1 MAGAG
6 RAEASLA
13 LFGGSSALP
22 GMPRTR
28 LAVDDGLMADLRQ
41 LLEHR
46 PLSSLFGEGEV
57 REFEQ
62 RFAAYAGAAHA
73 VALNSG
79 TAALHTA
86 LAVAG
91 IGPGDE
97 VAVTAFSFIATASV
111 IVQSGARPVFIDIDP
126 AHLGL
131 DLADL
136 KVRLTPRTR
145 AVIVA
150 HLFGI
155 PADIEAL
162 RRYCDA
168 QGLLL
173 IEDACQALGAS
184 VNGRKVGTFGDIGCF
199 SFNVKKI
206 VQTGEGGML
215 VTDNAEVAEAAREV
229 RVNGM
234 SVFGVERLGFNY
246 SLSNLQ
252 ALLGIHQLAQVERI
266 LSARRD
272 YAERIT
278 RALAGAV
285 DVFTQTR
292 AGVLHS
298 PYAVAF
304 KLPQALRPHRDRVVE
319 ALVREGVPVSGTYSV
334 LYHHAQVFGAFDG
347 RPCRAAEA
355 TVPCLLSINPSHLYD
370 PADVDR
376 VCHGLR
382 KVMSSLELLASA
394 GADGGS
400 HAD

>member
-1 MAGAG
+1 MASAG
-6 RAEASLA
+6 RVDASLA
-13 LFGGSSALP
+13 LFGGSPALP
-22 GMPRTR
+22 SMPRMR
-28 LAVDDGLMADLRQ
+28 LAVDDGLMSDLRQ

-46 PLSSLFGEGEV
+46 PLSSLYGEGEV

-62 RFAAYAGAAHA
+62 RFAAFAGAAHA

-86 LAVAG
+86 LAIAG
-91 IGPGDE
+91 IGSGDD

-111 IVQSGARPVFIDIDP
+111 IIQSGARPIFVDIDP
-126 AHLGL
+126 ANLGL

-136 KVRLTPRTR
+136 KTRLTPRTR

-162 RRYCDA
+162 RRYCNA

-184 VNGRKVGTFGDIGCF
+184 VNGRMIGTFGDIGCF

-215 VTDNAEVAEAAREV
+215 VTDNADMAEAAREV

-246 SLSNLQ
+246 SLSNLH

-266 LSARRD
+266 LSTRRD
-272 YAERIT
+272 YSERIT
-278 RALAGAV
+278 RALAGGV
-285 DVFTQTR
+285 DVLAQTR
-292 AGVLHS
+292 KGVLHA

-304 KLPQALRPHRDRVVE
+304 KLPDALRPYRDRVVE
-319 ALVREGVPVSGTYSV
+319 ALVCEGVPVSGTYGI
-334 LYHHAQVFGAFDG
+334 LYHYTHVFGAFEG
-347 RPCRAAEA
+347 RLCRNAEA
-355 TVPCLLSINPSHLYD
+355 IVPCLLSINPSHLYD
-370 PADVDR
+370 ACDVDR
-376 VCHGLR
+376 VCLGLR
-382 KVMSSLELLASA
+382 KVMSNLEVLTS
-394 GADGGS
+394 GAEMDI
-400 HAD
+400 HAT